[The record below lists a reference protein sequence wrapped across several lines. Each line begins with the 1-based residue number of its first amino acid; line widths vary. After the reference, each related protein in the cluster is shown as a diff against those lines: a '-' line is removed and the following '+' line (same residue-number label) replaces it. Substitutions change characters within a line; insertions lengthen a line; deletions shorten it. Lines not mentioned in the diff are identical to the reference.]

1 MKRKILLPFIL
12 AIFAFPLAAQ
22 PIPSKMNKFHHNKHN
37 FQRYHEKDLDLR
49 FLNLSNEQTT
59 KINAIA
65 DEYKKKIDLV
75 MLELERNKL
84 DFDEVMITENYDF
97 EKLKGLIEGRK
108 KLETD
113 VLISFLERDL
123 KIKDLL
129 TEEQWKIF
137 KKKFPKNINFCENRN
152 SKNKNKHPENCKW
165 EKRREKKD

>member
-75 MLELERNKL
+75 ML
-84 DFDEVMITENYDF
+84 
-97 EKLKGLIEGRK
+97 
-108 KLETD
+108 
-113 VLISFLERDL
+113 
-123 KIKDLL
+123 
-129 TEEQWKIF
+129 
-137 KKKFPKNINFCENRN
+137 
-152 SKNKNKHPENCKW
+152 
-165 EKRREKKD
+165 

>member
-1 MKRKILLPFIL
+1 MNRKILLPFIL
-12 AIFAFPLAAQ
+12 ALFVFPLAAQ
-22 PIPSKMNKFHHNKHN
+22 PIPPKMNNFHKRDN

-49 FLNLSNEQTT
+49 FLNLSTEQTT
-59 KINAIA
+59 KINTIA

-97 EKLKGLIEGRK
+97 EKLKGLIESRK

-113 VLISFLERDL
+113 VLVSFLERDL

-137 KKKFPKNINFCENRN
+137 KKKFPKNLNFCENKN
-152 SKNKNKHPENCKW
+152 TKNKDKHPNNRKW
-165 EKRREKKD
+165 EHKRERKD

>member
-1 MKRKILLPFIL
+1 
-12 AIFAFPLAAQ
+12 
-22 PIPSKMNKFHHNKHN
+22 
-37 FQRYHEKDLDLR
+37 
-49 FLNLSNEQTT
+49 
-59 KINAIA
+59 
-65 DEYKKKIDLV
+65 
-75 MLELERNKL
+75 
-84 DFDEVMITENYDF
+84 MITENYDF